1 MVDGQ
6 KVEPTNS
13 GTQLTWNISTL
24 AANSQH
30 IINLILV
37 VGAGVS
43 NGDYVNHAQ
52 VMNSVTGAVQAMNN
66 AKGAVPAVSKAAV
79 PAQAMAA
86 TGSAASGVAVATVHV
101 APDPTMDCTDII
113 GKVFDDSNANGYPD
127 PGEQGLAGVRIISA
141 NGLIATTDKYGRYH
155 ITCAVV
161 PDPDRG
167 SNFILKLDDRTLPTG
182 YRATTDNPLVLRV
195 TRGKAMKFNFG
206 ATLHRVVRL
215 DIADGAFEPKTS
227 VMREQW
233 KPRMDMLIGELKK
246 SPSILRI
253 SYLADVED
261 RSVVS
266 ARTDAV
272 KKMVSSLWGQ
282 GPYRLTIE
290 TETYWRR
297 EGSLDNSSFDKSSA
311 VVTAG
316 TYTAAVPAESS
327 SYGNGVS
334 DAPSLGQAVERHA
347 ASDLPR
353 TLWVEGGDS
362 SVHAGHSEKDKSSN
376 AQEKTVKTIKQQ
388 NLVPPLRFGT
398 GDADIPDAYVQRLKD
413 ILSGMQGKNNVR
425 LHLVGHTDNTPMF
438 GEAKQKYVDN
448 ATLSRERA
456 RAAALISRRP
466 WVFPQSRSPTKVLA
480 NQGPWQATLPSRE
493 RQRTVGSR
501 SRSGMTKTP
510 AIL

>member
-1 MVDGQ
+1 M
-6 KVEPTNS
+6 
-13 GTQLTWNISTL
+13 
-24 AANSQH
+24 
-30 IINLILV
+30 
-37 VGAGVS
+37 GAGVS

-52 VMNSVTGAVQAMNN
+52 VMNSVTGTVQASYNS
-66 AKGAVPAVSKAAV
+66 KSVPQAVNKAAV
-79 PAQAMAA
+79 PVIMAP
-86 TGSAASGVAVATVHV
+86 GSAASGVAVATVHV

-113 GKVFDDSNANGYPD
+113 GKVFDDTNANGYPD
-127 PGEQGLAGVRIISA
+127 QGEPGLAGVRVVTA
-141 NGLIATTDKYGRYH
+141 NGLIATTDKFGRFH

-182 YRATTDNPLVLRV
+182 YRVTTDNPLVLRV
-195 TRGKAMKFNFG
+195 TRGKMMKFNFG

-334 DAPSLGQAVERHA
+334 DTPSLGQAVERHA
-347 ASDLPR
+347 DVDLPR
-353 TLWVEGGDS
+353 TVWVEGNFGGDVFWKQRS
-362 SVHAGHSEKDKSSN
+362 GALSFVQARGTVSNLPVPCLMAATTVAGSNVKSGPQIPGKDGKDRKASEPCTAASLRIREKRTFRSFCRAPERDIIRHAGKAKR
-376 AQEKTVKTIKQQ
+376 
-388 NLVPPLRFGT
+388 PPASG
-398 GDADIPDAYVQRLKD
+398 GAYGQYAA
-413 ILSGMQGKNNVR
+413 VR
-425 LHLVGHTDNTPMF
+425 G
-438 GEAKQKYVDN
+438 
-448 ATLSRERA
+448 R
-456 RAAALISRRP
+456 
-466 WVFPQSRSPTKVLA
+466 
-480 NQGPWQATLPSRE
+480 
-493 RQRTVGSR
+493 
-501 SRSGMTKTP
+501 
-510 AIL
+510 